1 MAKLTSKE
9 REALSY
15 ALYDRR
21 EQMGQLVDEGSVSK
35 SEYNALSRAIDKL
48 EEGGII

>member
-1 MAKLTSKE
+1 MVKLTSKE
-9 REALSY
+9 KEALSC
-15 ALYDRR
+15 ALYDRFD
-21 EQMGQLVDEGSVSK
+21 QMGQLVDDGSVSK